1 MSPYTHPGI
10 SKPPATVEA
19 LCTIASR
26 ITGIEQA
33 AIKGKSRQKN
43 IVFARHLVMWA
54 AKRYSK
60 LSLGEIA
67 SPFLKDHCSAMHA
80 NRKIE
85 SLRFTKDKEFYK
97 VIKAFDGECRERFT
111 QYK

>member
-10 SKPPATVEA
+10 SKPPATVEE
-19 LCTIASR
+19 LCSMASR
-26 ITGIEQA
+26 ITGVNQK
-33 AIKGKSRQKN
+33 AILGKSRQKN
-43 IVFARHLVMWA
+43 VAFARHLAMWA
-54 AKRYSK
+54 AKRFSK
-60 LSLGEIA
+60 LSLNEIGL
-67 SPFLKDHCSAMHA
+67 PFLKDHCSVLHGY
-80 NRKIE
+80 RKIE